1 MSMLTYEQVLAA
13 PLADLKEAADQW
25 SKAARAI
32 GEQQGNYRDQV
43 IVPTRAHWSGADA
56 DAAQDF
62 MGKVSKE
69 LYDAMTEADAI
80 HGVLVDA
87 HTAISA
93 ARTELL
99 RLAEQEAPRLNLVV
113 GAGGKVM
120 AAQCV
125 AEPDPDQ
132 EARDKKNIEEMERA
146 IVNARAAAHEAD
158 RAAAWALGRNTG
170 GSDRE
175 FNPGGYDTLDKA
187 EAGLGEAHFTDAS
200 DYIFGEMK
208 TNIDSSQV
216 AAIRENME
224 QSESPWAIINPIP
237 GSMAGPRAVGL
248 AIWYEQV
255 KSGGPWDHK
264 PILEKR
270 YDLQSRND
278 FYFKVPDRD
287 VEVSYDIYSNIH
299 YGYVGRAAGIS
310 RLELVEAA
318 NAGTGGTGTNDPGDD
333 MSMKIGM
340 DLYEKYGPNMT
351 KEQMDAAVLQLIDE
365 MEAKRRAGDASI
377 TQVRPAR

>member
-25 SKAARAI
+25 SKAARVMGA
-32 GEQQGNYRDQV
+32 QQDNYRDQV
-43 IVPTRAHWSGADA
+43 IVPTSASWHGADA

-80 HGVLVDA
+80 HGVLVEA
-87 HTAISA
+87 HTAITA
-93 ARTELL
+93 ARRELL
-99 RLAEQEAPRLNLVV
+99 RLADEEAPRLGLVV
-113 GAGGKVM
+113 GAGGKAHTKAPVELDLGKRI
-120 AAQCV
+120 QN
-125 AEPDPDQ
+125 EQ
-132 EARDKKNIEEMERA
+132 NIKALEKA

-170 GSDRE
+170 GSDNE
-175 FNPGGYDTLDKA
+175 FNPGSYSTLGSAK
-187 EAGLGEAHFTDAS
+187 AGLGEAHYADAS
-200 DYIFGEMK
+200 NFIFDEMK
-208 TNIDSSQV
+208 TNINSSQV
-216 AAIRENME
+216 KDIRWNME
-224 QSESPWAIINPIP
+224 QSESPWAVINPVP

-270 YDLQSRND
+270 YDLQSSND

-299 YGYVGRAAGIS
+299 YGYVGRSAGIS
-310 RLELVEAA
+310 RLELIEAA

-333 MSMKIGM
+333 MSMTIGM

-351 KEQMDAAVLQLIDE
+351 KEQMDAAVLQLVDE

-377 TQVRPAR
+377 TQVRPTR